1 MNKTKAAKVVVYA
14 IAKNEERFA
23 ARWIRSMSEADEV
36 VVLDTGS
43 TDGTVDMLRRAGARV
58 ESAEVSPWRF
68 DAARNLS
75 LGLIPPDADLCV
87 TTDLDEY
94 FTEGWAERLR
104 VAAAENPDATIFDF
118 AYQDVNGE
126 GEAVAGE
133 EKFPAHRKGIVRW
146 VYRVHEE
153 MRYSCA
159 NTAGFVDGVTLIHD
173 PDKGKPRGYIELLE
187 QGMAE
192 KPNAHDA
199 SYLALAYWSAG
210 RPKDAL
216 RMTRALLG
224 GLRVEGDRLPPR
236 TGTVANMIRR
246 FADAFPCESAMRLLE
261 RSLAS
266 DFRYSTLPFVAL
278 ALRAGL
284 WQEAD
289 ALARATEGGD
299 MVRIAGAIAGMCG
312 FPCYAREF
320 QCLWRVASCD
330 KVPRT
335 DFGGSAAEKAKE
347 RNRLENETGIVLRY
361 NH

>member
-159 NTAGFVDGVTLIHD
+159 NMAGFVEGVTLIHD
-173 PDKGKPRGYIELLE
+173 PDRGKPRGYIELLE

-192 KPNAHDA
+192 KPNGHDA
-199 SYLALAYWSAG
+199 SCLARAYWSAV
-210 RPKDAL
+210 RPRDAL
-216 RMTRALLG
+216 RMVIALLD
-224 GLRVEGDRLPPR
+224 GLQDEGSGPHR
-236 TGTVANMIRR
+236 MF
-246 FADAFPCESAMRLLE
+246 FAVKTLGEIASEFPSKEMSGLLDLALRKTMRLW
-261 RSLAS
+261 A
-266 DFRYSTLPFVAL
+266 LPFVAVG
-278 ALRAGL
+278 LRAGR
-284 WQEAD
+284 WHEVD
-289 ALARATEGGD
+289 ALARAERAED
-299 MVRIAGAIAGMCG
+299 VARIAASIADKSGYPCLARAFG
-312 FPCYAREF
+312 TFGGNPFDFPCGTIGTGFET
-320 QCLWRVASCD
+320 S
-330 KVPRT
+330 
-335 DFGGSAAEKAKE
+335 KE
-347 RNRLENETGIVLRY
+347 LLRIENETGIALRC